1 MLASDLLVE
10 CLKKEGVEYI
20 FGIPGEETL
29 YLMES
34 LRKKRMNF
42 IPTRHEQGAAFMAN
56 VYGRLTGKPGVCL
69 ATLGPGAS
77 NLLTGVADAYLDR
90 APLVAITAQASLKNT
105 HKESHQ
111 YVDIVKMFQ
120 PATKWNIRVE
130 RPEVIPEIVR
140 KAFKIAQLEKP
151 GATHIEVSDDIAKAE
166 AAGSPLISNGIEY
179 PLPNPDAIK
188 KAASII
194 RQAKNPIILVG
205 NGVTRRRAAAE
216 LKEFAERLQIPIT
229 NTFMGKGSIDYRNPL
244 SLFTVGLQAR
254 DWIMCGFDRADVV
267 IAIGY
272 DFVEYSPD
280 KWNYNKDKKIIHL
293 DVVTSEIDEYYMP
306 EVEIVAEIKDSL
318 KALTSILKGKKKFK
332 IYTTLRETILK
343 ELTEFKNDN
352 SFPMKPQKVVS
363 DLRAA
368 LGPEDILI
376 SDVGAHKLWIARMF
390 PTHRPNTV
398 LISNG
403 YAAMGIA
410 LPGGIAAKL
419 VHPERNVVV
428 VAGDGGFLMTASEL
442 ETAKRLGIGI
452 VIIVWVD
459 NSYGLIEWKQKN
471 QFGKA
476 FGVYFKNPDFVK
488 YAESFGIKGF
498 RVSNAREF
506 LPLLRQSLGSKEP
519 VLIEIPIDYS
529 ENLKLTEK
537 LGHIICPI

>member
-1 MLASDLLVE
+1 MLASDLLVN

-29 YLMES
+29 YIMES
-34 LRKKRMNF
+34 LRKGKMQF
-42 IPTRHEQGAAFMAN
+42 IHTRHEQGAAFMAN

-90 APLVAITAQASLKNT
+90 APLVAITAQTSLKKA

-111 YVDIVKMFQ
+111 YIDIVKMFQ
-120 PATKWNIRVE
+120 PATKWNARVE

-151 GATHIEVSDDIAKAE
+151 GATHIEIPEDIASAKTD
-166 AAGSPLISNGIEY
+166 GIRLSGGGIEY

-188 KAASII
+188 RAASII
-194 RQAKNPIILVG
+194 EQAKSPIILVG
-205 NGVTRRRAAAE
+205 NGVTRRRAAEE
-216 LKEFAERLQIPIT
+216 LREFAERLQIPIT

-272 DFVEYSPD
+272 DFVEYSPSH
-280 KWNYNKDKKIIHL
+280 WNPGKKKRIIHI
-293 DVVTSEIDEYYMP
+293 DVVPSEIDEYYMP
-306 EVEIVAEIKDSL
+306 EAEIVSEIKDSL
-318 KALTSILKGKKKFK
+318 KALTGVLKGKKKFK
-332 IYTTLRETILK
+332 IYTALRETILK
-343 ELTEFKNDN
+343 GLTEYKNDN
-352 SFPMKPQKVVS
+352 SFPMKPQKVTS

-368 LGPEDILI
+368 LGPDDILI

-390 PTHRPNTV
+390 PTHKPNTV

-410 LPGGIAAKL
+410 LPGAIAAKL
-419 VHPERNVVV
+419 VHPKKNVIAVV
-428 VAGDGGFLMTASEL
+428 GDGGFLMTSCEL
-442 ETAKRLGIGI
+442 ETAKRLGLGI
-452 VIIVWVD
+452 IIIVWVD
-459 NSYGLIEWKQKN
+459 NSYGLIEWKQKDL
-471 QFGKA
+471 FGKA
-476 FGVYFKNPDFVK
+476 FGVYFNNPDFVK
-488 YAESFGIKGF
+488 YAESFGIKGYKIT
-498 RVSNAREF
+498 NAKEF
-506 LPLLRQSLGSKEP
+506 LPLLKQSLGTKEP

-537 LGHIICPI
+537 LGKITCPI